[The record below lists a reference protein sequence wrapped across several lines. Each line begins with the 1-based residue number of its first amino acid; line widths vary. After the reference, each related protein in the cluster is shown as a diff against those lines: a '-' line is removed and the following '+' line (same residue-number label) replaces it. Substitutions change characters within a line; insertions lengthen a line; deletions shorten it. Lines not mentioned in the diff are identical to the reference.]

1 MGEEWRPDIDSF
13 CQRLI
18 DEGLSPGMGIAIA
31 AGDQVVYEKGFGSAD
46 TASSR
51 PVNDSTRF
59 YIASTTKSLT
69 ATAVLL
75 ASHRGEIDLK
85 KPVSRYLPKARFPEG
100 ISPTSI
106 LVRDLLTLTHGLSGA
121 GPVVFRTAYSGDFTM
136 PQLLELL
143 RFHEPTGDKGTFD
156 YNNLGYNLLGMILEA
171 RYGKSWK
178 DVVRKEVLEP
188 LAMKNTTAYSSRLET
203 AQIAFP
209 HALGPHGW
217 HTVYLAK
224 EDANLHAAGGHFAT
238 AGDMA
243 RYLAVHISG
252 GKLEGKQIL
261 PRDPILE
268 THKKHVAQDLDFGP
282 IHRFGWGYGFD
293 LGTYE
298 DDVLI
303 HRFGAFSGYRS
314 HVSFMPEQS
323 LGVAVLVNGD
333 GPAFY
338 AVDLA
343 AFYIYDRLLGRSDAA
358 EKHLGELQDL
368 KIQAE
373 KYRQKV
379 AVNLEERKKRQA
391 PLPHPLKAYAGV
403 YENSKLGSMEW
414 RAQDGGLEVK
424 MGVMHSRAEIYN
436 AEKNQLRIEL
446 RGGGEVMTF
455 QFAQESKQATSLLYL
470 GETFK
475 RQ

>member
-1 MGEEWRPDIDSF
+1 
-13 CQRLI
+13 
-18 DEGLSPGMGIAIA
+18 
-31 AGDQVVYEKGFGSAD
+31 V
-46 TASSR
+46 T
-51 PVNDSTRF
+51 DSTRF

-75 ASHRGEIDLK
+75 ASRRGEIDLK
-85 KPVSRYLPKARFPEG
+85 KPVSHYLPTARFPSG
-100 ISPTSI
+100 ISPTAI
-106 LVRDLLTLTHGLSGA
+106 LVRDLLTLTHGLSGD
-121 GPVVFRTAYSGDFTM
+121 GPILFRTAYSGDFTK

-143 RFHEPTGDKGTFD
+143 RFHAPTGDAGTFD

-178 DVVRKEVLEP
+178 DVVSKEILEP
-188 LAMKNTTAYSSRLET
+188 LGMKNTTAYRSRLET
-203 AQIAFP
+203 SQIALP
-209 HALGPHGW
+209 HAVASHRW
-217 HTVYLAK
+217 RTVYLAK

-243 RYLAVHISG
+243 KFLAAHISRG
-252 GKLEGKQIL
+252 TLEEKQIL
-261 PRDPILE
+261 PSEPILE
-268 THKKHVAQDLDFGP
+268 THKKHVAQDRDFGP

-314 HVSFMPEQS
+314 HVSFMPEKS
-323 LGVAVLVNGD
+323 LGVAVFVNGG
-333 GPAFY
+333 GPAFF
-338 AVDLA
+338 AADLA
-343 AFYIYDRLLGRSDAA
+343 AFYIYDRLLGKSGAA
-358 EKHLGELQDL
+358 QKHLGALQDL

-373 KYRQKV
+373 KFQQDEATRLQ
-379 AVNLEERKKRQA
+379 ERKKRSS
-391 PLPHPLKAYAGV
+391 PLPYPLKAYAGV
-403 YENSKLGSMEW
+403 YENQKLGNMEW
-414 RAQDGGLEVK
+414 RVLDGGLEVK

-455 QFAQESKQATSLLYL
+455 QFAQEPKQATSLLYL
-470 GETFK
+470 GETFE